1 VPVTACD
8 LLNERVVPF
17 YEMLGVPIAAVST
30 DNGREF
36 CGKPHSHPYE
46 LFLALEGIEH
56 RTTKIRSP
64 RPNGFVERMN
74 RPCHLC
80 SCAGCSTLT

>member
-1 VPVTACD
+1 VTACD

-36 CGKPHSHPYE
+36 CGKPHSHTYE
-46 LFLALEGIEH
+46 LFLALEEIEH

-80 SCAGCSTLT
+80 SCAGCSILT